1 MAQSDDIYLRKDVF
15 EAKMEAFMA
24 EIRLGNAEIKKD
36 IELLD
41 KKFEAKFDQLDRKID
56 SKIDQL
62 DQKFEAK
69 FDQLANRLEDRIA
82 IVNTRID
89 DLHARIS
96 SVQMSVY
103 FGFTML
109 MLALLVMFIV
119 FAPSIADFLKNLRK
133 PSVSF
138 EDVERL
144 INQAIKPKS

>member
-15 EAKMEAFMA
+15 EAKMDAFMA

-41 KKFEAKFDQLDRKID
+41 KKFEAKFN
-56 SKIDQL
+56 
-62 DQKFEAK
+62 
-69 FDQLANRLEDRIA
+69 QLANRLEDRIA

>member
-1 MAQSDDIYLRKDVF
+1 MAQSDDIYVRKDVF
-15 EAKMEAFMA
+15 DAKMEAFMA

-41 KKFEAKFDQLDRKID
+41 
-56 SKIDQL
+56 
-62 DQKFEAK
+62 QKFEAK

-82 IVNTRID
+82 TVNVRID
-89 DLHARIS
+89 DLHTRIS

-119 FAPSIADFLKNLRK
+119 FVRAMACFLEDFSK
-133 PSVSF
+133 PHVSF

>member
-41 KKFEAKFDQLDRKID
+41 QKFEAKFNQLDQKID

-89 DLHARIS
+89 DVHTRIND
-96 SVQMSVY
+96 VQTSVY
-103 FGFTML
+103 WGFTL
-109 MLALLVMFIV
+109 LALLFAFIT

>member
-1 MAQSDDIYLRKDVF
+1 MAQSDDIYVRKDVF
-15 EAKMEAFMA
+15 DAKMEAFMA

-41 KKFEAKFDQLDRKID
+41 KKID
-56 SKIDQL
+56 SKINQL

-89 DLHARIS
+89 DVHTRIND
-96 SVQMSVY
+96 VQTSVY
-103 FGFTML
+103 WGFTL
-109 MLALLVMFIV
+109 LALLFAFIT